1 MKTSWL
7 GQAVMQTPD
16 VAQLVLTRQQDP
28 KRLFEAG
35 KRLPMLVMSG
45 TADTQVLGDV
55 IVREIS
61 PHFEDMEV
69 VMMKGGAHALWHE
82 KQGEVVEALLQLVER
97 VCLGR

>member
-55 IVREIS
+55 VVRGMS

-69 VMMKGGAHALWHE
+69 LRTSWC
-82 KQGEVVEALLQLVER
+82 R
-97 VCLGR
+97 RDDGR